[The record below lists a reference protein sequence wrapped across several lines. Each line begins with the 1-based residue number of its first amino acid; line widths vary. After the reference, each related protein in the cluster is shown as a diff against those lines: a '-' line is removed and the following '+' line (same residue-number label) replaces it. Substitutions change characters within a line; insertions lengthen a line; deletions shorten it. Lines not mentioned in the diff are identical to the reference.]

1 MQWQRIY
8 ALKPSLVSVYEV
20 KCNQNFTSCEEPSPA
35 MDIAQPHYV
44 LRDTVSHALK
54 ACLAVA
60 AAISEREILL
70 ATRRRISGAL
80 RRMTSLRCK
89 RAAQLSGRTIA
100 AAAVGSMR
108 SVRAYGA
115 LWLFRTPMPGG
126 RGNATA
132 LAESVVVWRRSWS
145 SFLCFSDNVR
155 MVKAAWNADF
165 SRTQTPAETINC
177 CDSRATPC
185 YWCKRCF
192 CLKPAVT
199 VTHHD
204 LTKLEVERRA

>member
-1 MQWQRIY
+1 
-8 ALKPSLVSVYEV
+8 
-20 KCNQNFTSCEEPSPA
+20 

-89 RAAQLSGRTIA
+89 RAAQLSGRTMAAAAAAA

-115 LWLFRTPMPGG
+115 LWLFRTPMAGG
-126 RGNATA
+126 QRKRNRSRGVRRGLTEK
-132 LAESVVVWRRSWS
+132 LVVVSL
-145 SFLCFSDNVR
+145 FF
-155 MVKAAWNADF
+155 
-165 SRTQTPAETINC
+165 
-177 CDSRATPC
+177 
-185 YWCKRCF
+185 
-192 CLKPAVT
+192 
-199 VTHHD
+199 
-204 LTKLEVERRA
+204 